1 MQFSY
6 EVLRSVRKT
15 ISVCVSHEN
24 KITVRAPLHLS
35 EKRIEEFLNSK
46 KEWLE
51 KVINSN
57 LINLNANKDIIDYKS
72 IYVCGRKLPLII
84 CDRNAIMPEG
94 VYVKS
99 LRKIKETFI
108 KKFSESFL
116 ALARNIAEG
125 MKITVNSLSVKL
137 YKRKWGCCDAKHNI
151 SFNYILFMLP
161 FEIQNY
167 VIVHELVHTLH
178 FNHSPEFW
186 KAVQQAVPDYKK
198 IRKSLKEYDFLINLY
213 KTKTI
218 KF

>member
-1 MQFSY
+1 MQYSY

-15 ISVCVSHEN
+15 ISVCVSHKN
-24 KITVRAPLHLS
+24 KITVRVPLHLS

-46 KEWLE
+46 KAWLE

-57 LINLNANKDIIDYKS
+57 LINLNANQDIIDYKS
-72 IYVCGRKLPLII
+72 VYVCGKKLPLII
-84 CDRNAIMPEG
+84 SDRNEITPEG

-99 LRKIKETFI
+99 VQKIKDTFI

-116 ALARNIAEG
+116 ALARNIAES
-125 MKITVNSLSVKL
+125 MRITVNTFSVKS
-137 YKRKWGCCDAKHNI
+137 YKGKWGCCDAKHNI

-167 VIVHELVHTLH
+167 VIVHELVHTKH

-186 KAVQQAVPDYKK
+186 RSVQQVIPDYKK
-198 IRKSLKEYDFLINLY
+198 IRKSVKGYDFLINLY
-213 KTKTI
+213 RAKTS